1 MHNEINKLLRDKD
14 SWVSF
19 KKELYTES
27 FYAFINS
34 LNSTKQHIF
43 KVLYALSAKWTQQLK
58 NLFIYN
64 EKFICK
70 HTEFVHSTMM
80 TFHLIS

>member
-43 KVLYALSAKWTQQLK
+43 KVLYALSAKWTQ
-58 NLFIYN
+58 
-64 EKFICK
+64 
-70 HTEFVHSTMM
+70 
-80 TFHLIS
+80 